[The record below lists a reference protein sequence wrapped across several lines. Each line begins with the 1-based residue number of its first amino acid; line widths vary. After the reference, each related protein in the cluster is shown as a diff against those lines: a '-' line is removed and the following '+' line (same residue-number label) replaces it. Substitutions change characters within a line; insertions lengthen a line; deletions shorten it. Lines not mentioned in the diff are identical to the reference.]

1 MESTLPKCLPNFG
14 TLPGGTDHGYIVC
27 NYQLPMRAIKRGLR
41 PLQRRGHCPFA
52 LLAEMA
58 EHAYGDARREWPEV
72 ELPAPT
78 LAVFYS
84 LATHYLL

>member
-1 MESTLPKCLPNFG
+1 MIHLGSNAQVFAHNTLLRA
-14 TLPGGTDHGYIVC
+14 
-27 NYQLPMRAIKRGLR
+27 YQLPTRATRGGLQ

-72 ELPAPT
+72 ELLAPT
-78 LAVFYS
+78 LAVSYS
-84 LATHYLL
+84 PATLSSV